1 MLASGPTVERPA
13 TLPESHFST
22 RVFGIAAAAL
32 VLYLLA
38 RILRP
43 FFGPILWALLLAF
56 LLFPVNRWL
65 RGKLRGRRGAAS
77 LLLTFAV
84 TLGIVIPSTLLMLV
98 FVRQATEL
106 LGRVSELAG
115 RYQIE
120 RPQDLLKIPALGR
133 IIEWIDE
140 KTPLSA
146 AELQQWF
153 VNAARKVL
161 EFAIS
166 GGRQFL
172 VGALGAVIGLLLMLF
187 ILYFFFRDG
196 DEMAAR
202 LVRLVPLEGSRKT
215 RLIAQLSGVM
225 RAVVFGS
232 LATALIQ
239 GALLGVAF
247 EIAGL
252 PSPVVFG
259 FLTALAALLPVA
271 GTALVWAPA
280 AVVLYAQGRPGWAL
294 FMLLWG
300 ALLVGSVDNFLRPRL
315 ISGRAQISTLP
326 VFFGVMGGLAA
337 FGAIGLFVGPLIIAL
352 ALALVGFAEESSE
365 PPAKS

>member
-1 MLASGPTVERPA
+1 MA
-13 TLPESHFST
+13 ESRFWT
-22 RVFGIAAAAL
+22 RVFAVAGAAL
-32 VLYLLA
+32 LLYLLA

-43 FFGPILWALLLAF
+43 FLGPILWATLLSF

-65 RGKLRGRRGAAS
+65 RARLRGRRSPAA

-84 TLGIVIPSTLLMLV
+84 TLGIVIPTTLLMFV
-98 FVRQATEL
+98 FVGQATDL
-106 LGRVSELAG
+106 LSRVSALAS

-120 RPQDLLKIPALGR
+120 KPQDLLKIPALGR
-133 IIEWIDE
+133 IVGWIDE
-140 KTPLSA
+140 KTPVSA
-146 AELQQWF
+146 AELQQWL
-153 VNAARKVL
+153 VNAARSML

-166 GGRQFL
+166 GGRQVL
-172 VGALGAVIGLLLMLF
+172 IGAFGAVVGLLLMLF

-196 DEMAAR
+196 DDMAR
-202 LVRLVPLEGSRKT
+202 RFVSLVPMEGSRKQSLVD
-215 RLIAQLSGVM
+215 RLSGVM
-225 RAVVFGS
+225 KAVVFGA

-239 GALLGVAF
+239 GALVGVAF

-280 AVVLYAQGRPGWAL
+280 AVVLYAQGRAGWAL

-300 ALLVGSVDNFLRPRL
+300 ALLVGSIDNFLRPRL
-315 ISGRAQISTLP
+315 ISGRAEISTLP
-326 VFFGVMGGLAA
+326 VFFGVVGGVAA
-337 FGAIGLFVGPLIIAL
+337 FGPIGLFVGPLVIAL
-352 ALALVGFAEESSE
+352 ALALLGFIEESPATA
-365 PPAKS
+365 PPAGS

>member
-1 MLASGPTVERPA
+1 M
-13 TLPESHFST
+13 PESRFWT
-22 RVFGIAAAAL
+22 RVFAVAGAAL
-32 VLYLLA
+32 LLYLLA

-43 FFGPILWALLLAF
+43 FLGPILWATLLAF

-65 RGKLRGRRGAAS
+65 RKRLRERRGLVS
-77 LLLTFAV
+77 LVLTLAV
-84 TLGIVIPSTLLMLV
+84 ALGIVIPAALLALV
-98 FVRQATEL
+98 FVKQATEL
-106 LGRVSELAG
+106 LGRVSDVAG

-133 IIEWIDE
+133 VVQWVDE

-146 AELQQWF
+146 AELQQWLI
-153 VNAARKVL
+153 NAARNVL
-161 EFAIS
+161 EFVLA
-166 GGRQFL
+166 GGRQVL
-172 VGALGAVIGLLLMLF
+172 LGAFGVVVGLFLMLF

-196 DEMAAR
+196 DEMAR
-202 LVRLVPLEGSRKT
+202 RIISLVPMESSRKKSLVE
-215 RLIAQLSGVM
+215 RLAGVM
-225 RAVVFGS
+225 RAVVFGA

-239 GALLGVAF
+239 GALVGIAF

-280 AVVLYAQGRPGWAL
+280 TVVLYAQGRTGWAL

-300 ALLVGSVDNFLRPRL
+300 AVLVGSIDNFIRPRL
-315 ISGRAQISTLP
+315 ISGRAEISTLP
-326 VFFGVMGGLAA
+326 VFFGVIGGVGA
-337 FGAIGLFVGPLIIAL
+337 FGPIGLFLGPLLIAL
-352 ALALVGFAEESSE
+352 ALALLGFVEEGQARE
-365 PPAKS
+365 T

>member
-1 MLASGPTVERPA
+1 M
-13 TLPESHFST
+13 PESRFWT

-32 VLYLLA
+32 LLYLLA

-43 FFGPILWALLLAF
+43 FFGPILWALLLAA
-56 LLFPVNRWL
+56 LLFPLNRWL
-65 RGKLRGRRGAAS
+65 RARLRGRRGAAA
-77 LLLTFAV
+77 LLLTSAV
-84 TLGIVIPSTLLMLV
+84 TLGIVIPATLLMLV

-106 LGRVSELAG
+106 LARVSQLAG

-133 IIEWIDE
+133 IVEWIDK
-140 KTPLSA
+140 KTPVSA
-146 AELQQWF
+146 ADLQQWL
-153 VNAARKVL
+153 VNAARSAL

-166 GGRQFL
+166 GGRQVL
-172 VGALGAVIGLLLMLF
+172 LGALGAVVGLLLMLF

-196 DEMAAR
+196 DEMARR
-202 LVRLVPLEGSRKT
+202 LLHLLPLEESRKT
-215 RLIAQLSGVM
+215 RLVAQLSAVM
-225 RAVVFGS
+225 RAVVFGA

-239 GALLGVAF
+239 GALVGLAF

-259 FLTALAALLPVA
+259 FLTSLAALLPVA

-280 AVVLYAQGRPGWAL
+280 TIALYAQGRPGWAL

-300 ALLVGSVDNFLRPRL
+300 AVLVGSADNFLRPRL
-315 ISGRAQISTLP
+315 ISGRAEISTLP

-337 FGAIGLFVGPLIIAL
+337 FGPIGIFAGPLIIAL
-352 ALALVGFAEESSE
+352 ALALVRFAEEGRAESRA
-365 PPAKS
+365 PGVGGQRPL

>member
-1 MLASGPTVERPA
+1 M
-13 TLPESHFST
+13 PESRFST
-22 RVFGIAAAAL
+22 RVFGIASAAL
-32 VLYLLA
+32 LLYLLA
-38 RILRP
+38 RILSP

-65 RGKLRGRRGAAS
+65 RVRLRGRRGAAS

-84 TLGIVIPSTLLMLV
+84 TLGIVIPATLLMVV

-106 LGRVSELAG
+106 LARVSELAG

-120 RPQDLLKIPALGR
+120 KPQDLLRIPALGR
-133 IIEWIDE
+133 IVAWIDE
-140 KTPLSA
+140 KTPISA
-146 AELQQWF
+146 AELQQWL
-153 VNAARKVL
+153 VNAARSVL

-166 GGRQFL
+166 GGRQVL
-172 VGALGAVIGLLLMLF
+172 LGALGAVIGLLLMLF

-196 DEMAAR
+196 DEMAKR
-202 LVRLVPLEGSRKT
+202 LVALVPMEESRKT
-215 RLIAQLSGVM
+215 RLIAQMSAVM
-225 RAVVFGS
+225 RAVVFGA

-239 GALLGVAF
+239 GALLGLAF
-247 EIAGL
+247 GIARL

-259 FLTALAALLPVA
+259 FLTALAALLPVV
-271 GTALVWAPA
+271 GTALVWVPA
-280 AVVLYAQGRPGWAL
+280 TIALYAQGRPGWAL

-300 ALLVGSVDNFLRPRL
+300 ALLVGSVDNFLRPLL

-337 FGAIGLFVGPLIIAL
+337 FGPIGIFVGPLIIAL
-352 ALALVGFAEESSE
+352 ALALLRFAEEGSV
-365 PPAKS
+365 PPPTGA